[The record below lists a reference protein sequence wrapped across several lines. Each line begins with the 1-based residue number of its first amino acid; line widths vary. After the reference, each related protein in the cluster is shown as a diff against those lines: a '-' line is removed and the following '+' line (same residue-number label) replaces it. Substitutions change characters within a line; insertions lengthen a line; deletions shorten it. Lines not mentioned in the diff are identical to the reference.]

1 MSSHCTSLSEG
12 VIYRASYIEVS
23 MKGGPISP
31 LTRATFSLKGCGSS
45 LESPTNRSTGREID
59 NHLSTGTTRFLPST
73 RNVVEF
79 HPLWPLSETASP
91 LRGMGL
97 VTNLSTDRVE
107 WTRSSASWHGPSSFP
122 SRHLPGLRAFFG
134 SLHTT
139 LRPDSDG
146 LTNNPSK

>member
-1 MSSHCTSLSEG
+1 MSDLQSKLHRGQHEGRPDFSSDTS
-12 VIYRASYIEVS
+12 
-23 MKGGPISP
+23 
-31 LTRATFSLKGCGSS
+31 TFSLKSCGSS

-59 NHLSTGTTRFLPST
+59 NHLSTGTTRFLPSP

-122 SRHLPGLRAFFG
+122 SRPGLRAFLARSTQLYDPIPMG
-134 SLHTT
+134 LPIT
-139 LRPDSDG
+139 LRNSPRLRSG
-146 LTNNPSK
+146 TGKW